1 MVFNKLVL
9 SILIQIQ
16 IALVKIRTYFP
27 LLEKEKVTL
36 TKYSLTANIETLKVN
51 TDEAKTVK
59 TDEAKTVKITKED
72 LEKSFELYEEKLI
85 ILAQK
90 LSSQTSIS
98 YDAYNPQTEYHL
110 LIGEDGN
117 IQCIPT
123 TEL

>member
-1 MVFNKLVL
+1 MLFNKFAP
-9 SILIQIQ
+9 SILIQIV
-16 IALVKIRTYFP
+16 LVKIRTYFP
-27 LLEKEKVTL
+27 LLQKEKVTL
-36 TKYSLTANIETLKVN
+36 TKYSLTANIETLK
-51 TDEAKTVK
+51 AK

-98 YDAYNPQTEYHL
+98 YDAYNPQTEYYL

-117 IQCIPT
+117 IQYIPT

>member
-1 MVFNKLVL
+1 MVLNKLVR

-27 LLEKEKVTL
+27 LLEKGTL
-36 TKYSLTANIETLKVN
+36 TKYSSTENIETLKVN
-51 TDEAKTVK
+51 

-98 YDAYNPQTEYHL
+98 YDAYNPQTEYYP

-117 IQCIPT
+117 IKYIPT

>member
-1 MVFNKLVL
+1 MLLNKLVL
-9 SILIQIQ
+9 SILIPIH
-16 IALVKIRTYFP
+16 IALVKIRTYF
-27 LLEKEKVTL
+27 TQ
-36 TKYSLTANIETLKVN
+36 YSLTENIETLKVN
-51 TDEAKTVK
+51 

-98 YDAYNPQTEYHL
+98 YDAYNPQTEYYP

-117 IQCIPT
+117 IKYIPI